1 MTMIEQLRELCT
13 LDGVSGAEEEVRDY
27 ILKKVRP
34 LAEEVRVDPLG
45 NVLAL
50 RKGKKSSGKR
60 VMLCA
65 HMDEVGFIVKDI
77 TEDGYLK
84 FNSMGGVDRRVIIGK
99 RLKVGPRKLPGII
112 SIKAYHLVNK
122 DEENAVPKM
131 DDLSIDIGAQSREE
145 AEKLVSI
152 GDICSFESDFVEFG
166 QGFVKAKAIDD
177 RIGCAVLLRI
187 LEEGPAVDTWF
198 AFVVQEEV
206 GLRGGPGAAFG
217 INPEIALIVEGT
229 TAADLP
235 SAEGHRK
242 ACSPG
247 KGVVLPFM
255 DNSAIYHRPMFDD
268 LRRIAD
274 ENHIKW
280 QYKTIVAGGTDA
292 GSIQKSR
299 EGVQV
304 AVMSA
309 AVRCIHS
316 AICIAYGPDFDE
328 MVKLGHAYL
337 KHLGE
342 QAP

>member
-1 MTMIEQLRELCT
+1 MNMVELLRDLCT
-13 LDGVSGAEEEVRDY
+13 LDGVSGVEDEVRDY

-45 NVLAL
+45 NVLAF
-50 RKGKKSSGKR
+50 RKGKKSTGKR

-65 HMDEVGFIVKDI
+65 HMDEVGFIITDI

-84 FNSMGGVDRRVIIGK
+84 FSSLGGVDRRVIIGK
-99 RLKVGPRKLPGII
+99 RLKVGPRKLPGLI
-112 SIKAYHLVNK
+112 SIKAYHLVT
-122 DEENAVPKM
+122 EEEKNTVPKLEA
-131 DDLSIDIGAQSREE
+131 LSIDIGAQSRED

-152 GDICSFESDFVEFG
+152 GDICVFDSDFVEFG
-166 QGFVKAKAIDD
+166 NGFVKAKAIDD

-187 LEEGPAVDTWF
+187 LEDGPAIDTWF

-206 GLRGGPGAAFG
+206 GLRGSMGAAFG

-235 SAEGHRK
+235 GVEGHRK

-255 DNSAIYHRPMFDD
+255 DNSAIYHRPLLDEI
-268 LRRIAD
+268 RRIAG

-299 EGVQV
+299 EGVRV

-316 AICIAYGPDFDE
+316 PVCIAHGPDFDE
-328 MVKLGHAYL
+328 MVKLGHACLKYL
-337 KHLGE
+337 GGSPL
-342 QAP
+342 